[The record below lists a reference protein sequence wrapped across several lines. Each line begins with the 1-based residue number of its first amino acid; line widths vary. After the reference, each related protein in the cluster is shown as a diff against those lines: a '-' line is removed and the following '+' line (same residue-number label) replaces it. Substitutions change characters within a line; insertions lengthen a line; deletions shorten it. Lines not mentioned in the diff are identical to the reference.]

1 MTTTKTMTIDQIT
14 SNTVIM
20 NELEK
25 VALEQVAQDIREK
38 TGSGTTS
45 KAVRILLMNGKDK
58 TIIERFNQYVGAG
71 IVAVATL

>member
-1 MTTTKTMTIDQIT
+1 MTIDQIT